1 MLLITTVIQHHV
13 MGMIEKLEEGLGVKE
28 RDYWCGVLL
37 YADDV
42 VLLAE
47 SPDELQK
54 MLDMIG
60 QQRNGS
66 SALMQAR
73 VRPWL
78 WGQQV
83 EVKDGGSVGKKRR
96 RVKAFKYLGV
106 WFDRGMRR
114 NVQLEKMKEKAEEW
128 AGKTE

>member
-1 MLLITTVIQHHV
+1 M
-13 MGMIEKLEEGLGVKE
+13 
-28 RDYWCGVLL
+28 LL

-83 EVKDGGSVGKKRR
+83 EVKDGGSVGKKWR